1 MALHGA
7 AAGSVLRGFEVV
19 RVPIRDGQPGTP
31 AEFIKG
37 WLDGNEAWGKPV
49 HPFTAR
55 DGTLYLTDD
64 TAGVIYRIVR
74 TAS

>member
-1 MALHGA
+1 MGRRR
-7 AAGSVLRGFEVV
+7 GRSCRGFEVV

-31 AEFIKG
+31 TEFIKG
-37 WLDGNEAWGKPV
+37 WFDGREAWGKPV

-64 TAGVIYRIVR
+64 TAGVVYRITR
-74 TAS
+74 AGR